1 MLDFRDFDKVMER
14 HNRTFNIMFRVVL
27 AFIAVV
33 VVVMLLAVVKPLI
46 TKLLDVIKGNSTA
59 LTELKSV
66 LTSTNSNCKD
76 CKKDQIRRFDRIE
89 DKLDTLIHKEE

>member
-1 MLDFRDFDKVMER
+1 MWETLTTVANKAESDFVLI
-14 HNRTFNIMFRVVL
+14 TIVV
-27 AFIAVV
+27 AVV

-89 DKLDTLIHKEE
+89 DKLDTLINKEE